1 MGPEGGSQGS
11 RPKGCS
17 RAAWVR
23 NVPEACVQVPSS
35 VAWGSKIRLG
45 WHQAVGAASSW
56 VSSPSLAP
64 TSAWPP
70 SKCGPLPPRPRPCTG
85 APAAGLVVWGC
96 LLPCAENRARAG
108 GEPGPSSMH
117 AEGRRG
123 VGLQAGLAPWE
134 LCRARPYGPP
144 FTPGRKRA
152 GHTSCRK
159 PASRVGWRGALA
171 GVRPGQEF
179 RVAPGA
185 RPSQCFSAGFLGLQC
200 DPSGPLT
207 LLMVPG
213 APR

>member
-11 RPKGCS
+11 QPKGCS

-70 SKCGPLPPRPRPCTG
+70 SKCGPLPPCPCTG

-108 GEPGPSSMH
+108 GGPGPSSVH

-123 VGLQAGLAPWE
+123 VGLQAGLPPWE
-134 LCRARPYGPP
+134 LSGGRPYGPP

-159 PASRVGWRGALA
+159 PASRVGEGRWL
-171 GVRPGQEF
+171 V
-179 RVAPGA
+179 
-185 RPSQCFSAGFLGLQC
+185 SAQAKSSGWPLV
-200 DPSGPLT
+200 PGPLGVSLQGSWGCSVT
-207 LLMVPG
+207 RAAPSPCSWCPG
-213 APR
+213 PRGEER